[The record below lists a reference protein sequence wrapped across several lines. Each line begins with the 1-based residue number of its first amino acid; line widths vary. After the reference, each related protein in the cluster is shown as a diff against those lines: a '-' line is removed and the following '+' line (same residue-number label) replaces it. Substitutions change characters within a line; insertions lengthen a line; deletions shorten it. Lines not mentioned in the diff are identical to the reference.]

1 MLFISEFYDITLAS
15 HGTTLA
21 FYIMPAFYGSIPAF
35 YIMLQFYGIIPAF
48 LILQFY
54 DFILRQLFTIL

>member
-21 FYIMPAFYGSIPAF
+21 FYIIPAFYGSIPAF

-48 LILQFY
+48 Y
-54 DFILRQLFTIL
+54 DITIL